1 MGRDMISYKEPKT
14 HRRFYHP
21 SGVAAQRRT
30 HEALPAT
37 ITKNASKQ
45 TYYTILFLVDRDRIA
60 DAYRAYAYFRWVDDW
75 LDQGTA
81 LPSERISFVKHQ
93 QALVDDCYCGEW
105 SQTDLT
111 AEEHMLV
118 DLIRSDPNPH
128 SGLQSYIH
136 NMMAVMIFDAE
147 RRGRLISEQE
157 LTQYASYLST
167 AVTDAMHYFIGHG
180 QCTPQNDARYL
191 AVTAAH
197 ITHMLRDTCDD
208 SAAGYFNIPG
218 ELLAAQQ
225 IDPTDVE
232 CDLYRAWIR
241 DRVKLARTFFKAGQD
256 YLAQV
261 KCMRCRIAG
270 YAYIARFMGVLD
282 AIEHDRYRLRSEYL
296 ERKSLR
302 ARLRMLRFAFAGA
315 LRIRI

>member
-1 MGRDMISYKEPKT
+1 MISYEEPKT

-21 SGVAAQRRT
+21 SGVAVLRRM

-45 TYYTILFLVDRDRIA
+45 TYYTILFLVDRDRIS

-75 LDQGTA
+75 IDQGTA
-81 LPSERISFVKHQ
+81 QQSERIAFVKRQ
-93 QALVDDCYCGEW
+93 QTLSDDCYRGEW
-105 SQTDLT
+105 SQPDLT
-111 AEEHMLV
+111 AEEHILV
-118 DLIRSDPNPH
+118 DLIRSDPSPN
-128 SGLQSYIH
+128 SGLHSYIY
-136 NMMAVMIFDAE
+136 NMMAVMIFDAG

-157 LTQYASYLST
+157 LTQYARYLSV
-167 AVTDAMHYFIGHG
+167 AVTDAMHYFIGHD

-208 SAAGYFNIPG
+208 SAAGYFNIPS
-218 ELLAAQQ
+218 ELLAAHQ
-225 IDPTDVE
+225 IDPRDVE
-232 CDLYRAWIR
+232 SDLYRAWVR
-241 DRVKLARTFFKAGQD
+241 DRVELARTFFKMGQG

-270 YAYIARFMGVLD
+270 YAYIARFVGVLD
-282 AIEHDRYRLRSEYL
+282 AIERDSYRLRSEYL

-302 ARLRMLRFAFAGA
+302 ARLRTLRFAFAGA